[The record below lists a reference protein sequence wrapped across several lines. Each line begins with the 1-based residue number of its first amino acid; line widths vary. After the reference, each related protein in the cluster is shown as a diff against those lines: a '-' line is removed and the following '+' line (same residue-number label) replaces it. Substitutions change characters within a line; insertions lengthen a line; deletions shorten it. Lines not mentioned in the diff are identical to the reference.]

1 MESKDWILLISLA
14 AIWGSAFMFI
24 KISAVD
30 FGPILLVALR
40 LLIAGLVFMPL
51 LLQKKNRFLFKPY
64 LPGILIIA
72 LISNAL
78 PFTLFAFASL
88 GATSNMLGILNGT
101 TAFLTTLIAYFWLNE
116 SISIKQIFGLCLGF
130 IGVIILVNP
139 SNGSITI
146 LASICA
152 LIGSLCYAFNGN
164 YLQKYHYNS
173 NKIVLIGWSMLFGGL
188 LMMPIAVFNLPDQ
201 IPSFN
206 SFLALLWL
214 AVVSTG
220 IGYLGFV
227 RLIDRIGA
235 VKTST
240 LTYLLPVFSIIW
252 GAIFLNEKITVIIF
266 VGFTFVMMGMY
277 FANSINTKEAN
288 NKS

>member
-1 MESKDWILLISLA
+1 MESKDWVLLISLA

-24 KISAVD
+24 KISAVE
-30 FGPILLVALR
+30 FGPILLVTLR

-51 LLQKKNRFLFKPY
+51 LLKKQNRLQFKPY
-64 LPGILIIA
+64 LSSILIIA
-72 LISNAL
+72 VVSNAL

-101 TAFLTTLIAYFWLNE
+101 TAFLTTFIAYFWLNE
-116 SISIKQIFGLCLGF
+116 FISSKQIVGLFLGF
-130 IGVIILVNP
+130 IGVVILVNP
-139 SNGSITI
+139 ANGSSTI
-146 LASICA
+146 LASLCA
-152 LIGSLCYAFNGN
+152 LVGSLCYAFNGN
-164 YLQKYHYNS
+164 YLQKYHQNS

-188 LMMPIAVFNLPDQ
+188 LMLPLAVFNLPNQ
-201 IPSFN
+201 MPNFN

-220 IGYLGFV
+220 IGYLAYV

-252 GAIFLNEKITVIIF
+252 GAIFLNENITLIIF
-266 VGFTFVMMGMY
+266 GGFMFVMMGMY
-277 FANSINTKEAN
+277 FANSVKKPKNLN
-288 NKS
+288 

>member
-1 MESKDWILLISLA
+1 MESKDWFLLTALA

-30 FGPILLVALR
+30 FGPILLVTLR

-51 LLQKKNRFLFKPY
+51 LLRKKYRLLFKSH
-64 LPGILIIA
+64 LPGIIIIA
-72 LISNAL
+72 IFSNAL

-116 SISIKQIFGLCLGF
+116 SISSKQIIGLCLGF
-130 IGVIILVNP
+130 LGVIILVNP
-139 SNGSITI
+139 ANGSSTVI
-146 LASICA
+146 ASMCA
-152 LIGSLCYAFNGN
+152 LLGSLCYAFNGN
-164 YLQKYHYNS
+164 YLEKFHSNS
-173 NKIVLIGWSMLFGGL
+173 NKKVLIGWSMLFGGL
-188 LMMPIAVFNLPDQ
+188 FMTPFAFFNLPDA
-201 IPSFN
+201 IPNLN

-220 IGYLGFV
+220 IGYLGYI
-227 RLIDRIGA
+227 RLINRIGA

-252 GAIFLNEKITVIIF
+252 GAIFLQEKITLIILG
-266 VGFTFVMMGMY
+266 GFLFVMMGMY
-277 FANSINTKEAN
+277 FANTTKVKIKN
-288 NKS
+288 

>member
-1 MESKDWILLISLA
+1 MESKDWVLLISLA

-24 KISAVD
+24 KISAVE
-30 FGPILLVALR
+30 FGPILLVTLR

-51 LLQKKNRFLFKPY
+51 LLKKQNRLQFKPY
-64 LPGILIIA
+64 LSSILIIA
-72 LISNAL
+72 VVSNAL

-101 TAFLTTLIAYFWLNE
+101 TAFLTTFIAYFWLKE
-116 SISIKQIFGLCLGF
+116 FISSKQIVGLFLGF
-130 IGVIILVNP
+130 IGVVILVNP
-139 SNGSITI
+139 ANGSSTI
-146 LASICA
+146 LASMCA
-152 LIGSLCYAFNGN
+152 LVGSLCYAFNGN
-164 YLQKYHYNS
+164 YLQKYHQNS

-188 LMMPIAVFNLPDQ
+188 LMLPLAVFNLPNQ
-201 IPSFN
+201 MPNFN

-220 IGYLGFV
+220 IGYLAYV

-240 LTYLLPVFSIIW
+240 LTYLLPGFSIIW
-252 GAIFLNEKITVIIF
+252 GAIFLNENITLIIF
-266 VGFTFVMMGMY
+266 GGFMFVMMGMY
-277 FANSINTKEAN
+277 FANSVIKP
-288 NKS
+288 KSSN

>member
-1 MESKDWILLISLA
+1 MEFKDWILLIALA

-51 LLQKKNRFLFKPY
+51 LLRHKYRLLFKSH
-64 LPGILIIA
+64 LPGIFIIA
-72 LISNAL
+72 IISNAL

-101 TAFLTTLIAYFWLNE
+101 TAFITTVIAYFWLNE
-116 SISIKQIFGLCLGF
+116 SISTKQVIGLCLGF
-130 IGVIILVNP
+130 IGILILVNP
-139 SNGSITI
+139 ANGSTTI

-152 LIGSLCYAFNGN
+152 LIGSICYAFNAT
-164 YLQKYHYNS
+164 YLQKYHSNS
-173 NKIVLIGWSMLFGGL
+173 NKKVLIGWSMLFGGL
-188 LMMPIAVFNLPDQ
+188 MMMPIAAFNLPNAL
-201 IPSFN
+201 PSIN

-220 IGYLGFV
+220 IGYLVFV
-227 RLIDRIGA
+227 RLIDKIGA
-235 VKTST
+235 VKTAT

-252 GAIFLNEKITVIIF
+252 GAIFLEEQITLIIF
-266 VGFTFVMMGMY
+266 GGFIFVMMGMY
-277 FANSINTKEAN
+277 FANTVK
-288 NKS
+288 K

>member
-1 MESKDWILLISLA
+1 MEFKDWILLIALA

-30 FGPILLVALR
+30 FGPILLVTLR

-51 LLQKKNRFLFKPY
+51 LLRHKYRLLFKSH
-64 LPGILIIA
+64 LPGIFIIA
-72 LISNAL
+72 IISNAL

-101 TAFLTTLIAYFWLNE
+101 TAFITTVIAYFWLNE
-116 SISIKQIFGLCLGF
+116 SISIKQVIGLGLGF
-130 IGVIILVNP
+130 IGILILVNP
-139 SNGSITI
+139 ANGSTTI

-152 LIGSLCYAFNGN
+152 LIGSICYAFNAT
-164 YLQKYHYNS
+164 YLQKYHSNS
-173 NKIVLIGWSMLFGGL
+173 NKKVLIGWSMLFAGL
-188 LMMPIAVFNLPDQ
+188 MMMPIAAFNLPNAL
-201 IPSFN
+201 PSIN

-220 IGYLGFV
+220 IGYLVFV
-227 RLIDRIGA
+227 RLIDKIGA
-235 VKTST
+235 VKTAT

-252 GAIFLNEKITVIIF
+252 GAIFLEEQITLIIF
-266 VGFTFVMMGMY
+266 GGFIFVMMGMY
-277 FANSINTKEAN
+277 FANTVK
-288 NKS
+288 K

>member
-1 MESKDWILLISLA
+1 MESKDWFLLTTLA

-30 FGPILLVALR
+30 FGPILLVTLR

-51 LLQKKNRFLFKPY
+51 LLRKKYRLLFKSH
-64 LPGILIIA
+64 LPGIIIIA
-72 LISNAL
+72 IFSNAL

-101 TAFLTTLIAYFWLNE
+101 TAFLTTVIAYFWLNE
-116 SISIKQIFGLCLGF
+116 SISSKQIIGLCLGF
-130 IGVIILVNP
+130 LGVIILVNP
-139 SNGSITI
+139 ANGSSTVV
-146 LASICA
+146 ASMCA
-152 LIGSLCYAFNGN
+152 LLGSLCYAFNGN
-164 YLQKYHYNS
+164 YLEKFHSNS
-173 NKIVLIGWSMLFGGL
+173 NKKVLIGWSMLFGGL
-188 LMMPIAVFNLPDQ
+188 FMTPFAFFNLPDA
-201 IPSFN
+201 IPNLN

-220 IGYLGFV
+220 IGYLGYI
-227 RLIDRIGA
+227 RLINRIGA

-252 GAIFLNEKITVIIF
+252 GAIFLQEKITLIILG
-266 VGFTFVMMGMY
+266 GFLFVMMGMY
-277 FANSINTKEAN
+277 FANTTKVKIKN
-288 NKS
+288 

>member
-1 MESKDWILLISLA
+1 MESKDWVLLISLA

-24 KISAVD
+24 KISAVE
-30 FGPILLVALR
+30 FGPILLVTLR

-51 LLQKKNRFLFKPY
+51 LLKKQNRLQFKPY
-64 LPGILIIA
+64 LSSILIIA
-72 LISNAL
+72 VVSNAL

-101 TAFLTTLIAYFWLNE
+101 TAFLTTFIAYFWLKE
-116 SISIKQIFGLCLGF
+116 FISSKQIVGLFLGF
-130 IGVIILVNP
+130 IGVVILVNP
-139 SNGSITI
+139 ANGSSTI
-146 LASICA
+146 LASMCA
-152 LIGSLCYAFNGN
+152 LVGSLCYAFNGN
-164 YLQKYHYNS
+164 YLQKYHQNS

-188 LMMPIAVFNLPDQ
+188 LMLPLAVFNLPNQ
-201 IPSFN
+201 MPNFN

-220 IGYLGFV
+220 IGYLAYV

-252 GAIFLNEKITVIIF
+252 GAIFLNENITLIIF
-266 VGFTFVMMGMY
+266 GGFMFVMMGMY
-277 FANSINTKEAN
+277 FANSVIKP
-288 NKS
+288 KSSN

>member
-1 MESKDWILLISLA
+1 MEFKDWILLIALA

-30 FGPILLVALR
+30 FGPILLVTLR

-51 LLQKKNRFLFKPY
+51 LLRHKYRLLFKSH
-64 LPGILIIA
+64 LPGIFIIA
-72 LISNAL
+72 IISNAL

-101 TAFLTTLIAYFWLNE
+101 TAFITTVIAYFWLNE
-116 SISIKQIFGLCLGF
+116 SISTKQVIGLGLGF
-130 IGVIILVNP
+130 IGILILVNP
-139 SNGSITI
+139 ANGSTTI

-152 LIGSLCYAFNGN
+152 LIGSICYAFNAT
-164 YLQKYHYNS
+164 YLQKYHSNS
-173 NKIVLIGWSMLFGGL
+173 NKKVLIGWSMLFGGL
-188 LMMPIAVFNLPDQ
+188 MMMPIAAFNLPNAL
-201 IPSFN
+201 PSIN

-220 IGYLGFV
+220 IGYLVFV
-227 RLIDRIGA
+227 RLIDKIGA
-235 VKTST
+235 VKTAT

-252 GAIFLNEKITVIIF
+252 GAIFLEEQITLIIF
-266 VGFTFVMMGMY
+266 GGFIFVMMGMY
-277 FANSINTKEAN
+277 LANTV
-288 NKS
+288 NK

>member
-1 MESKDWILLISLA
+1 VESKDWFLLTALA

-30 FGPILLVALR
+30 FGPILLVTLR

-51 LLQKKNRFLFKPY
+51 LLRKKYRLLFKSH
-64 LPGILIIA
+64 LPGIIIIA
-72 LISNAL
+72 IFSNAL

-116 SISIKQIFGLCLGF
+116 SISSKQIIGLCLGF
-130 IGVIILVNP
+130 LGVIILVNP
-139 SNGSITI
+139 ANGSSTVI
-146 LASICA
+146 ASMCA
-152 LIGSLCYAFNGN
+152 LLGSLCYAFNGN
-164 YLQKYHYNS
+164 YLEKFHSNS
-173 NKIVLIGWSMLFGGL
+173 NKKVLIGWSMLFGGL
-188 LMMPIAVFNLPDQ
+188 FMTPFAFFNLPDA
-201 IPSFN
+201 IPNLN

-220 IGYLGFV
+220 IGYLGYI
-227 RLIDRIGA
+227 RLINRIGA

-252 GAIFLNEKITVIIF
+252 GAIFLQEKITLIILG
-266 VGFTFVMMGMY
+266 GFLFVMMGMY
-277 FANSINTKEAN
+277 FANTTKVKIKN
-288 NKS
+288 

>member
-1 MESKDWILLISLA
+1 MESKDWVLLISLA

-24 KISAVD
+24 KISAVE
-30 FGPILLVALR
+30 FGPILLVTLR

-51 LLQKKNRFLFKPY
+51 LLKKQNRLQFKPY
-64 LPGILIIA
+64 LPSILIIA
-72 LISNAL
+72 VVSNAL

-101 TAFLTTLIAYFWLNE
+101 TAFLTTIIAYFWLKE
-116 SISIKQIFGLCLGF
+116 FISSKQIAGLFLGF
-130 IGVIILVNP
+130 IGVVILVNP
-139 SNGSITI
+139 ANGSSTI
-146 LASICA
+146 LASMCA
-152 LIGSLCYAFNGN
+152 LVGSLCYAFNGN
-164 YLQKYHYNS
+164 YLQKYHQSS

-188 LMMPIAVFNLPDQ
+188 LMLPLAAFNLPNQ
-201 IPSFN
+201 MPNLN
-206 SFLALLWL
+206 SFLSLLWL

-220 IGYLGFV
+220 IGYIAYV

-252 GAIFLNEKITVIIF
+252 GAIFLNENITLIIF
-266 VGFTFVMMGMY
+266 GGFMFVMMGMY
-277 FANSINTKEAN
+277 FANSVIKPKPPN
-288 NKS
+288 